1 MPSVEVECD
10 EPGSAEPSGAIQEGD
25 VPVPTATDS
34 TTVPTATDS
43 MTTTATNEATAQP
56 LTEEATAQPLTEEAT
71 TQPLTEEATA
81 TRQVSE
87 KEMDDQFLHLC
98 IRVGVT
104 RHGEA

>member
-34 TTVPTATDS
+34 TTTTLNS
-43 MTTTATNEATAQP
+43 TTTTAVNEATAQP
-56 LTEEATAQPLTEEAT
+56 LTEEATAQPLTEDAT

>member
-43 MTTTATNEATAQP
+43 TTTTAVNEATATNEATAQP
-56 LTEEATAQPLTEEAT
+56 LTEEATAQP
-71 TQPLTEEATA
+71 PTEEATA